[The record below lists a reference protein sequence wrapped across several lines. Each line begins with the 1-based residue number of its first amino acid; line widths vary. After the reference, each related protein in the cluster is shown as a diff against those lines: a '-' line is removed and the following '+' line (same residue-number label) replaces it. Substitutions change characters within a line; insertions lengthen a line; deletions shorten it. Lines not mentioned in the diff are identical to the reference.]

1 MPVLVKEKKVKRVVS
16 VRGKP
21 LTPLESYRLGLTEPE
36 FRGPDE
42 LSPEQL
48 SDVHYAMKQL
58 EKLNEGSLDITCS
71 MCHHCR

>member
-1 MPVLVKEKKVKRVVS
+1 MPVLVKEKTVKRVVP

-21 LTPLESYRLGLTEPE
+21 LTQLERYRLGLTEPK
-36 FRGPDE
+36 FRDPSE
-42 LSPEQL
+42 LSSEQL

-58 EKLNEGSLDITCS
+58 QKLNGDELSIACS

>member
-1 MPVLVKEKKVKRVVS
+1 MPVLVKEKTVKRVVP
-16 VRGKP
+16 VRRKP
-21 LTPLESYRLGLTEPE
+21 LTLLESYRLGLTEPK

-58 EKLNEGSLDITCS
+58 EKLNGSKLDITCS
-71 MCHHCR
+71 KCHHCR